1 MKWLNKI
8 RTKVESALDYAW
20 YVGERRG
27 EVHCGYYGQVCG
39 DFVLWNFW
47 LWIVLLPFITPL
59 LCHNLPEVVAIV
71 MSVCLLFLPHLFCL
85 FRYTKKRRKALYR
98 KYRHME
104 NIGSRLARLV
114 VLCIVLAIVAF
125 RLSFFL
131 GLLRFTDE

>member
-1 MKWLNKI
+1 MNWLNKI

-20 YVGERRG
+20 YVGERFG
-27 EVHCGYYGQVCG
+27 EYHSRISGSAI
-39 DFVLWNFW
+39 LWIFW
-47 LWIVLLPFITPL
+47 LWIVWEPFIIPL

-71 MSVCLLFLPHLFCL
+71 MSICLLFLPHLFCY

-125 RLSFFL
+125 RLSSYL